1 MTLPDN
7 WTAPATWTAIEKTV
21 FATLQNGVAYD
32 ARTAAEQAQAASR
45 TLVVTRNRP
54 VTISGA
60 FLSEIV
66 RKYTDEFPIGV
77 QLLGV
82 AVDGEVALESVRI
95 EKILSLEHCYFTGPI
110 IARGTKFLW
119 VSLTGSV
126 VEGYFDMRSAI
137 ISGAVFLRWGFQSL
151 TSTLLRDI
159 TVTGPVDCSG
169 AVFKYDSL
177 GRIGEFGGAAEGES
191 FSLARG
197 IASALFWKE
206 MRERPTGFVN
216 LRNVQVKS
224 LRDGKD
230 EDHPE
235 SVEPVRRDWPAAGHL
250 RMSGLKYE
258 ERTSTEA
265 APLLAWIEL
274 QDPDESRYGSYQT
287 AIKVLSDSGHELSA
301 NRITVAKQRYIAAN
315 EHSRLTQA
323 LRYIYIWLSDAGLD
337 TDKIAKI
344 TLLAFVA
351 SWIVITDASSRGQF
365 VPRNSEI
372 LKDDCFN
379 ISSACQKTNWKKKI
393 PDESNAVFRVPD
405 YYPDFN
411 SLGYTIDLFVPGVNY
426 GIATDWRPQG
436 DGLTAITVAI
446 RVIGSFLFGLLI
458 VCVSGIARIS
468 K

>member
-1 MTLPDN
+1 MGGLRIRGTAADHTRRRRRRNSRSASDGHLRRRQSCAAHGAACAAQPGRMWVEQTEDPASNGARTPTGRRDMHPARRGSSTAASACASSGCRHLRSAPSARAAALEPGGACNAMTLPDN

-32 ARTAAEQAQAASR
+32 ARSAAEQAQAASR

-169 AVFKYDSL
+169 AGFKYDAL
-177 GRIGEFGGAAEGES
+177 RRIGEFGGAAEGES

-258 ERTSTEA
+258 E
-265 APLLAWIEL
+265 
-274 QDPDESRYGSYQT
+274 Q
-287 AIKVLSDSGHELSA
+287 
-301 NRITVAKQRYIAAN
+301 
-315 EHSRLTQA
+315 
-323 LRYIYIWLSDAGLD
+323 
-337 TDKIAKI
+337 
-344 TLLAFVA
+344 
-351 SWIVITDASSRGQF
+351 
-365 VPRNSEI
+365 
-372 LKDDCFN
+372 
-379 ISSACQKTNWKKKI
+379 
-393 PDESNAVFRVPD
+393 
-405 YYPDFN
+405 
-411 SLGYTIDLFVPGVNY
+411 
-426 GIATDWRPQG
+426 
-436 DGLTAITVAI
+436 
-446 RVIGSFLFGLLI
+446 IGR
-458 VCVSGIARIS
+458 A
-468 K
+468 